1 MGSTNTNTTAT
12 PNTVTTNN
20 QVPLS
25 AVAHFE
31 RTTAPLAIAH
41 QEQFPAVTI
50 SFDLAPGY
58 ALSDALTAIS
68 KAEQHD
74 RHAGE
79 RQRQLL
85 RRRRRIRQLACAAS
99 PG

>member
-1 MGSTNTNTTAT
+1 MTGT
-12 PNTVTTNN
+12 N

-25 AVAHFE
+25 AFAHFV

-58 ALSDALTAIS
+58 ALSDAVTAIGQ
-68 KAEQHD
+68 AEQQIGMP
-74 RHAGE
+74 ATVNGSY
-79 RQRQLL
+79 L
-85 RRRRRIRQLACAAS
+85 RRRRRIRQVACAAS